1 MSNELVYQIALTQVP
16 QIGDAF
22 AKLLIQYFGSAQDVF
37 LASKRQ
43 LECIEGIGTIR
54 AKQIKQFKDFEHC
67 EKEVEFIQKNKIEPL
82 FISSEKYPK
91 RLLHCPDSPLLLYYK
106 GAADLN
112 TSKIIS
118 IVGTRQPT
126 NYGTLLCQQF
136 IEALVP
142 FDVTIVSGL
151 AYGIDATAHR
161 SALQHKLSTVA
172 VLGHGLDRIYPA
184 AHRALAAQMIQRGG
198 LLTEY
203 ISGSLA
209 HPQNFPKRNRITA
222 ALCDAVIVIESG
234 IKGGS
239 LITASI
245 ANSYHKDVFAFP
257 GKTTD
262 AKSQGCNHLIQNHQA
277 GLITDAS
284 DFIHMMNWSCNRTST
299 SVQQGELFDSLTDI
313 EKMLIDKM
321 EPCQPMHIDQ
331 LVHQA
336 GIQHSVGA
344 GILLQLEMKKIIQL
358 LPGNRYKLLKIN

>member
-1 MSNELVYQIALTQVP
+1 MSNELLYQIALTQVP
-16 QIGDAF
+16 QIGDAY
-22 AKLLIQYFGSAQDVF
+22 AKLLIQHFESAQAVF
-37 LASKRQ
+37 QASKRQ

-54 AKQIKQFKDFEHC
+54 AQQIKQFKDFEQC
-67 EKEVEFIQKNKIEPL
+67 EKEVEFIKKNKIEPL
-82 FISSEKYPK
+82 FISSERYPK
-91 RLLHCPDSPLLLYYK
+91 RLLHCADSPILLYYK
-106 GAADLN
+106 GTADLN
-112 TSKIIS
+112 ASKIIS
-118 IVGTRQPT
+118 VVGTRQPT
-126 NYGTLLCQQF
+126 AYGSLLCHQF
-136 IEALVP
+136 IDALAT

-161 SALQHKLSTVA
+161 SALQHQLPTVA

-184 AHRALAAQMIQRGG
+184 AHRALASQIIQQGG
-198 LLTEY
+198 LLTDY

-245 ANSYHKDVFAFP
+245 ANGYHKDVFAFP

-262 AKSQGCNHLIQNHQA
+262 VKSQGCNYLIQNHQA

-284 DFIHMMNWSCNRTST
+284 DFIHLMNWSSNRTSI
-299 SVQQGELFDSLTDI
+299 QQGELFATLNEI
-313 EKMLIDKM
+313 EKKIVDKM
-321 EPCQPMHIDQ
+321 DSSQSIHIDQ
-331 LVHQA
+331 LL
-336 GIQHSVGA
+336 QHADLPYSKTA
-344 GILLQLEMKKIIQL
+344 GILLQLEMKKVIQL